1 MLYLSF
7 LLCLSFFIKDLTLAV
22 VSLVELVVTVE
33 GDEQVPGGGVD
44 AGVGQ
49 PEDEPEHGA
58 QPEHLHVV

>member
-7 LLCLSFFIKDLTLAV
+7 LLCLSFYKRLNTSRVL
-22 VSLVELVVTVE
+22 LVELFVTVE

>member
-1 MLYLSF
+1 M
-7 LLCLSFFIKDLTLAV
+7 KDLTLAV